1 MHWGKTRMIFLSR
14 RTIHESKKA
23 LGVVNM
29 NDLTI
34 RKMTDKE
41 ARECVVKINT
51 NMTNIR
57 SLVLEL
63 YEREGW
69 SAMGYASWRECVTAE
84 FKQGQRH
91 LYEQLEA
98 AQTEKNICAV
108 AQNIPERQLR
118 PLTKLRNDPEK
129 QKEAWQQAVDTAPEG
144 KVTAA
149 HVASVVKGMTVAEK
163 AAPEKEE
170 ESDSLF
176 QLKRWWKKATKKDK
190 GVFLSWIEEGKR

>member
-1 MHWGKTRMIFLSR
+1 
-14 RTIHESKKA
+14 
-23 LGVVNM
+23 M

-118 PLTKLRNDPEK
+118 PLTKLRNNPEK
-129 QKEAWQQAVDTAPEG
+129 QKEAWQRAVDTAPDG